1 MPPKKRRGG
10 AVNAPATAESNR
22 AVSPP
27 LGALRQRPRSQRI
40 ADRRGERIPREGV
53 QENPA
58 VGVAQAD
65 LTAELR
71 GMNQT
76 LNAVLQ
82 VLTNQNRGGAGI
94 PNMPN
99 PQPHRVHQ
107 LFGDQ
112 EPPIEKYLKLN
123 SSTFNGDS
131 LDEDPQQ
138 YLEDA
143 KKAIRA
149 LRCTKEWAVELVSYN
164 LRGSARYWYES
175 LLESKEAAGLPPPS
189 WEEFT
194 DEFLARFYPANKQ
207 AEDAIAFE
215 RLRQENMTVTEYAKE
230 FTRLS
235 KSAPYLVN
243 SEEMKVRRFV
253 RGLAEPMFTTLMP
266 EVGRMSFKDVLNSA
280 YGIEA
285 GIAERNTFKDVG
297 KKPKMKGQFSGGT
310 SSGEFQ
316 SYHGQTNQQGYSGYR
331 ARPQASFGGVTSSG
345 SAPMSVSTPK
355 PFVKSTSQS
364 SAQGSNHT
372 RPAQPY
378 CLQCGSYHSG
388 ICIKATGACFG
399 CGQSGH
405 LRKDCPNP
413 RGGFAPSIARPT
425 TPMPSSSAMSIGNS
439 SGPSGRGAG
448 GRGQTY
454 NRGGSQRGRGQARV
468 YALTR
473 QDAQASNAVVAGTLQ
488 ICSLDARVL
497 FDTGSHYSYVSP
509 HLASHFDK
517 QPELLS
523 HPFHVGTPLGV
534 STVVRVV
541 FRFCIVRINTVETL
555 ADLILLEP
563 MQDIDVILG
572 MDWLAACHA
581 DVGCYSKTVKFDIP
595 GISPF
600 VFKGDDCP
608 TLASIISSMSAMQLM
623 DKGNQGFLAVVRD
636 VNAEVPSLDQVPIV
650 REFSD
655 VFPDELPGMPPV
667 VKLSFP

>member
-1 MPPKKRRGG
+1 MSLVIQSLYLLNRWKMPPKKRRGG

-388 ICIKATGACFG
+388 
-399 CGQSGH
+399 
-405 LRKDCPNP
+405 
-413 RGGFAPSIARPT
+413 
-425 TPMPSSSAMSIGNS
+425 
-439 SGPSGRGAG
+439 
-448 GRGQTY
+448 
-454 NRGGSQRGRGQARV
+454 
-468 YALTR
+468 
-473 QDAQASNAVVAGTLQ
+473 
-488 ICSLDARVL
+488 
-497 FDTGSHYSYVSP
+497 
-509 HLASHFDK
+509 
-517 QPELLS
+517 LS
-523 HPFHVGTPLGV
+523 K
-534 STVVRVV
+534 S
-541 FRFCIVRINTVETL
+541 
-555 ADLILLEP
+555 
-563 MQDIDVILG
+563 
-572 MDWLAACHA
+572 
-581 DVGCYSKTVKFDIP
+581 
-595 GISPF
+595 
-600 VFKGDDCP
+600 
-608 TLASIISSMSAMQLM
+608 
-623 DKGNQGFLAVVRD
+623 
-636 VNAEVPSLDQVPIV
+636 
-650 REFSD
+650 
-655 VFPDELPGMPPV
+655 
-667 VKLSFP
+667 

>member
-10 AVNAPATAESNR
+10 TVGAPDTAESNR

-40 ADRRGERIPREGV
+40 ADRREGEIPRERV

-58 VGVAQAD
+58 VREAQPD
-65 LTAELR
+65 LAAELR

-82 VLTNQNRGGAGI
+82 VLTNQNRGEARL
-94 PNMPN
+94 PNAPN

-149 LRCTKEWAVELVSYN
+149 LKCTKEWAVELVSYN
-164 LRGSARYWYES
+164 LCGSARYWYES

-194 DEFLARFYPANKQ
+194 EEFLAQFYPANKQ

-243 SEEMKVRRFV
+243 SEEMKVRCFV

-285 GIAERNTFKDVG
+285 GIAERNAFKDVG
-297 KKPKMKGQFSGGT
+297 KKPKMKGQFSGG
-310 SSGEFQ
+310 SSLGGFQ
-316 SYHGQTNQQGYSGYR
+316 SHHGQTNQQGYSGYR
-331 ARPQASFGGVTSSG
+331 ARPQASFGGVDSSG
-345 SAPMSVSTPK
+345 SAPMSVSNPR

-364 SAQGSNHT
+364 SAQGSNQT

-388 ICIKATGACFG
+388 ICFKATGACFG

-405 LRKDCPNP
+405 LWRDCPNP
-413 RGGFAPSIARPT
+413 RGGFAPGIARPT
-425 TPMPSSSAMSIGNS
+425 TPMPSSSAMSLGNS

-448 GRGQTY
+448 GRGQIY

-473 QDAQASNAVVAGTLQ
+473 QDAQASHAVVA
-488 ICSLDARVL
+488 
-497 FDTGSHYSYVSP
+497 DTG
-509 HLASHFDK
+509 
-517 QPELLS
+517 
-523 HPFHVGTPLGV
+523 
-534 STVVRVV
+534 
-541 FRFCIVRINTVETL
+541 
-555 ADLILLEP
+555 
-563 MQDIDVILG
+563 VISG
-572 MDWLAACHA
+572 
-581 DVGCYSKTVKFDIP
+581 SIP
-595 GISPF
+595 PA
-600 VFKGDDCP
+600 P
-608 TLASIISSMSAMQLM
+608 Q
-623 DKGNQGFLAVVRD
+623 
-636 VNAEVPSLDQVPIV
+636 
-650 REFSD
+650 
-655 VFPDELPGMPPV
+655 
-667 VKLSFP
+667 